1 MRKRTV
7 GASEEETKL
16 ITKLVVSFLW
26 LGTIGL
32 GLYQIVIVR
41 GMVLRLYA
49 LFWDDRWFATT
60 LGNWSIV
67 ALAMGWI
74 AFAFGTGEYH
84 FRHVG
89 ERTSWRLLARSIAA
103 EVAILMLALFV

>member
-1 MRKRTV
+1 MRKETSETPGE
-7 GASEEETKL
+7 GARL
-16 ITKLVVSFLW
+16 ITKLLVLCLW
-26 LGTIGL
+26 LGTIGI
-32 GLYQIVIVR
+32 GLYQIVILR

-49 LFWDDRWFATT
+49 VFWSNRWFAVT

-67 ALAMGWI
+67 AFAMAWI

-89 ERTSWRLLARSIAA
+89 ERSSWRLLGISIAVEA
-103 EVAILMLALFV
+103 AIMILAFFI